1 MGRTYRAKTDISCHV
16 SLEVRQTGTVRAG
29 RLVTLM
35 LLLQDGGRRTA
46 SDLARELEVS
56 ERTVLRD
63 LDELSGAGVPV
74 YATRGRGGGFQLID
88 GYRSELAPP
97 TSAADR
103 ARRPPS
109 DRARRAAVRISP
121 EGRRLATMLGRLQP
135 LRVRRAV
142 PPDGDGWVEA
152 TFRIDTAEGAVIDL
166 LALSPHVEVLEPV
179 SLRRAVA
186 DRLAAA
192 GRLYD

>member
-1 MGRTYRAKTDISCHV
+1 M
-16 SLEVRQTGTVRAG
+16 RAG

-35 LLLQDGGRRTA
+35 LLLQDGCRHIA

-74 YATRGRGGGFQLID
+74 YATRGRNGGFQLVD
-88 GYRSELAPP
+88 GYRPELGTPLQR
-97 TSAADR
+97 AA
-103 ARRPPS
+103 RPPS
-109 DRARRAAVRISP
+109 DRSRRAAVRISP
-121 EGRRLATMLGRLQP
+121 EGRRLATLLGRLQP

-142 PPDGDGWVEA
+142 AADDAGWVEA
-152 TFRIDTAEGAVIDL
+152 TFRIDTVEAAIIDV
-166 LALSPHVEVLEPV
+166 LALSPHVEVLTPAT
-179 SLRRAVA
+179 LRREVA

-192 GRLYD
+192 GRLYA